1 MTARDIMSTDVVK
14 LSERATIREAVAL
27 LNSTHHGALPVINDA
42 EEVVGV
48 LSYQDVMRLALPEYL
63 DGVDLSFLPAS
74 SGFFPKSGEYDNL
87 GDVPVKEV
95 MRPGYLPEVR
105 PAEPVAE
112 VARVMLKDQARRV
125 VVVDEGRLVGII
137 TRGDVVR
144 AIVQPCIEPHCE
156 GNQ

>member
-1 MTARDIMSTDVVK
+1 MTARDIMSTDVVMLNEK
-14 LSERATIREAVAL
+14 ATIREAVTL
-27 LNSTHHGALPVINDA
+27 LNSTQHGALPVVNDA
-42 EEVVGV
+42 DEVVGV

-74 SGFFPKSGEYDNL
+74 SGFFPKSGEYDSL
-87 GDVPVKEV
+87 GDVPVGEV

-105 PAEPVAE
+105 PTEPVAE

-125 VVVDEGRLVGII
+125 VVVEEGRLVGII

-144 AIVQPCIEPHCE
+144 AIVQPCIEPRCE
-156 GNQ
+156 EDK